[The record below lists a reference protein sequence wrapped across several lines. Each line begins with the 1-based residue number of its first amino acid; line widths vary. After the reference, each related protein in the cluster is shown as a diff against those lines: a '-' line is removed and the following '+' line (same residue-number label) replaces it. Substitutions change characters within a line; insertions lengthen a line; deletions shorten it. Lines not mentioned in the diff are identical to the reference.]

1 MERVRSSG
9 KGEAERL
16 RHARNTRTSLENHER
31 GPGRWTCMD
40 VDMGVGMAGRLRS
53 RDKGKKIK

>member
-40 VDMGVGMAGRLRS
+40 VDMGVGMEG
-53 RDKGKKIK
+53 

>member
-1 MERVRSSG
+1 MERVRASE

-16 RHARNTRTSLENHER
+16 RHACNARTSPENHER

-40 VDMGVGMAGRLRS
+40 VDMGVGMEG
-53 RDKGKKIK
+53 